1 MKAVLDSGA
10 EMSVVPAHV
19 VPPSA
24 YTGDK
29 LKAAGVWGEGSLP
42 LAKLTI
48 GAEKGSSTMLVLV
61 RRGTQEVLLGQ
72 DFPYFADLMHVPFQP
87 LDCLDLHLTK
97 HLRKGYM
104 NGVSQPHRRR
114 LQTLHQC

>member
-10 EMSVVPAHV
+10 EMSVVPARV

-29 LKAAGVWGEGSLP
+29 LKAAGVWGKGSLP

-48 GAEKGSSTMLVLV
+48 GAEKGNSTMLVLV
-61 RRGTQEVLLGQ
+61 REGLQEVLLGQ
-72 DFPYFADLMHVPFQP
+72 DFPYFADLMRTSLPSFAP
-87 LDCLDLHLTK
+87 TTGLFGPTLDKAINTC
-97 HLRKGYM
+97 
-104 NGVSQPHRRR
+104 S
-114 LQTLHQC
+114 

>member
-19 VPPSA
+19 VQPSA
-24 YTGDK
+24 HTGDK

-61 RRGTQEVLLGQ
+61 REG
-72 DFPYFADLMHVPFQP
+72 
-87 LDCLDLHLTK
+87 
-97 HLRKGYM
+97 
-104 NGVSQPHRRR
+104 
-114 LQTLHQC
+114 LQ